1 MLYMGAVGMAEDGDQ
16 LHARLGTSA
25 AHADR
30 CQLALDPATSLRFVE
45 FAWAYLRTQDTNAG
59 RWRGGDRSV
68 NSVIWV
74 GMADVGIVCHVLAR

>member
-1 MLYMGAVGMAEDGDQ
+1 MFYKDGVGMAEDGDQ

-30 CQLALDPATSLRFVE
+30 WQLALDPAASLRFVG

-74 GMADVGIVCHVLAR
+74 GMANVGIVCHVLGR